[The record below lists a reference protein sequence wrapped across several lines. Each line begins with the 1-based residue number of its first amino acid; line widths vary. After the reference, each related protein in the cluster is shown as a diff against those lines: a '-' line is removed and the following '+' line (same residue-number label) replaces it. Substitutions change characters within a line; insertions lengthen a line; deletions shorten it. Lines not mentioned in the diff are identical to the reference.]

1 MVDLTRILSSPD
13 IATLRTAVAD
23 AFGELSQELTNAEKI
38 AEIDARV
45 KALEV
50 AP

>member
-13 IATLRTAVAD
+13 IASLREAVAE
-23 AFGELSQELTNAEKI
+23 AFEELSVELENAEAI
-38 AEIDARV
+38 AALDLRV